1 VERGSSDR
9 PLPQRS
15 LHWGERADVR
25 ARILASLALL
35 FILAVPGGAL
45 AAPTPV
51 GTLIENVARSAHVS
65 ADGEPVLETSNAA
78 TTLIAAECTLDPFLL
93 SVAPEGPVAPGALLT
108 YTLTATN
115 GTGADLP
122 GVVFSVPLDPGLSDV
137 TVLAAPPI
145 PGSPSGAFNPATR
158 VVDWTLGGAFPAG
171 ATIVLGFSAR
181 VRPDLTAGASV
192 TVTAAH
198 ASPAC
203 VADLRSNTVST
214 PLAASALTLTKS
226 ADRGAVAAGDG
237 VSFALGVENTGASL
251 TLTGVVVTD
260 MLPPALR
267 YVPGT
272 ARFGPSAVP
281 DPTISADGRTL
292 SFPAPDLPPG
302 GVGTIRFGA
311 RVLVNA
317 AEGEIVN
324 HAVAHASTTSGI
336 AVTSLTAS
344 AALRVVPG
352 PFRQE
357 ATVLGRVYV
366 DDDRDGTSDPGEPG
380 VPGVIVL
387 LEDGRGAVS
396 DITGHFHVDGVRPGL
411 HVARLDPRTLPAP
424 LHPVAPGVEWAGAAA
439 SRFVETRAAA
449 IEVVDF
455 PLGPSASGRCTV
467 TGADGPTIVV
477 AAAALAPGAT
487 DGAERARAVADGLAA
502 YFVDLGETDP
512 DRIAVGC
519 SDADVEP
526 DALRALVRQAFAA
539 RRTGDATAAAAAPPQ
554 SAPPPPAEAAEEPAK
569 DPLEEIARR
578 AERKAAIVFPA
589 DGSRAPRSA
598 TSIEVVYPANARIEL
613 LHDGEPV
620 RMDQI
625 GLTTTVPARRVSA
638 SRFLSVKLHPGP
650 NVFTFNALPSEEGG
664 LFGSDRITVYLP
676 GPTVALA
683 IAGPEVPCVADGVT
697 ACVLR
702 LESQDEA
709 GMRASD
715 DPVVTLTIE
724 GGRPLD
730 PDLDPRIEGH
740 QVRLVDGVALV
751 RFAPPATP
759 GRLRVT
765 VDANNASVETF
776 VPTVPRGGPWQV
788 LGVAEG
794 RLAGDAGVEGDGG
807 LPPGVLDDVSSSGG
821 RLAVFAQ
828 GPVLKSSH
836 LTVALDT
843 ERERDHYRLF
853 DRFAPDAFFPV
864 QGDSSAEVIATPR
877 QGPLFVRLDG
887 PAGFV
892 AAGDFDTGFTHT
904 ELSRYDRRLTGA
916 YGRVANKAVTFDA
929 FAASTDQTQARDVFA
944 PDGTSGPYLL
954 GHRPIV
960 AYSESVIVE
969 TRNRWHPEDVLRRA
983 VKLANLDYTLDPES
997 GAILFRGPVAPF
1009 DDALNPLRIVVIYE
1023 TRGGVSDRITAG
1035 ARLVGRPAG
1044 NVETGASIVRE
1055 TREGDDYGLYGVDL
1069 LWRPKPGTTI
1079 AAEAAASAQDGRYD
1093 VAYRFEALSQATDAL
1108 RYELHYHD
1116 LPVGFT
1122 NNSLLSAP
1130 EIGGRRAAAN
1140 LQWLPRGPW
1149 RVHGEAIWQSDE
1161 ANDLA
1166 RTTAAVLAERKIGR
1180 VLLAGGLRG
1189 VAFDGGGT
1197 SVNSALVEAGV
1208 KFPIGLRWTGE
1219 VFRAQVLTHEAA
1231 PGYPTRTAIGLGFD
1245 VKEGRRFTIRH
1256 EIESG
1261 DAVAKRSRTLLGFET
1276 RIGANTRSL
1285 CGYSIEGGASGT
1297 TMRASSGIETVVR
1310 LSPTSS
1316 LLGSA
1321 AVVDT
1326 TAGDGSADFV
1336 AVAGGYEYRAGSSLV
1351 AARYEL
1357 NFGAT
1362 EIRHLITASGVFRA
1376 GPPWT
1381 VFVRERVY
1389 LSDPDRQAIATRTE
1403 GLVGA
1408 AFRPLFGPV
1417 QFLVRLDHTM
1427 GGGAVTT
1434 AGGVTPGGASSEPLG
1449 ATTTPTRQPGTPG
1462 LGLDYARYGPMAT
1475 RDALALNLAA
1485 GFRIDRWNRLAST
1498 LVFRHVGDED
1508 ATGIGAEDTWLLSL
1522 HYTAALHERWTLGA
1536 SARRFAQRDTRTA
1549 EYGHG
1554 LELGYLAIKNL
1565 WVSGGYN
1572 FAGFIDHTFPAAE
1585 STSRGP
1591 FVSLR
1596 FKFDEMSLAS
1606 LKDIRLDRP

>member
-1 VERGSSDR
+1 
-9 PLPQRS
+9 
-15 LHWGERADVR
+15 VR
-25 ARILASLALL
+25 ARIVPCLALL
-35 FILAVPGGAL
+35 FVLAVPGHAT
-45 AAPTPV
+45 APTPV
-51 GTLIENVARSAHVS
+51 GTVIENIARTTHVTP
-65 ADGEPVLETSNAA
+65 DGEPVEAASNAA
-78 TTLIAAECTLDPFLL
+78 ATMVEAACTLNPFQLE
-93 SVAPEGPVAPGALLT
+93 VTPPGPVVPGALLT

-115 GTGADLP
+115 ESGADLP
-122 GVVFSVPLDPGLSDV
+122 DVVYRVPVDPGLSDV
-137 TVLAAPPI
+137 TVLAAPPL
-145 PGSPSGAFNPATR
+145 PGNPVGVFDPATR
-158 VVDWTLGGAFPAG
+158 TVAFTLGSPFAAE
-171 ATIVLGFSAR
+171 ATILLQFTAR
-181 VRPDLTAGASV
+181 VRPDLPAGATI
-192 TVTAAH
+192 TVAAVH
-198 ASPAC
+198 SSPAC
-203 VADLRSNTVST
+203 IVELQSNAVST
-214 PLAASALTLTKS
+214 PLAASALALSKS
-226 ADRGAVAAGDG
+226 ADRDAVAAGDG
-237 VSFALGVENTGASL
+237 VVFTLVVENSGASF

-260 MLPPALR
+260 TLPPALR

-272 ARFGPSAVP
+272 ARVGSATVA
-281 DPTISADGRTL
+281 DPVVAVDGRTL
-292 SFPAPDLPPG
+292 SFPVPDLPPG
-302 GVGTIRFGA
+302 ASGTIRFGA
-311 RVLVNA
+311 RVLPNA
-317 AEGEIVN
+317 TEGEIVN
-324 HAVAHASTTSGI
+324 HAVANATASGT
-336 AVTSLTAS
+336 AVGSLTAS
-344 AALRVVPG
+344 AAVRVVPG

-357 ATVLGRVYV
+357 ATVLGRVFV
-366 DDDRDGTSDPGEPG
+366 DDDRDGMSDPGEPG

-396 DITGHFHVDGVRPGL
+396 DITGRFHVNGVRPGL
-411 HVARLDPRTLPAP
+411 HVARIDPRTLPAP
-424 LHPVAPGVEWAGAAA
+424 LHATASGVEWSGDAA

-455 PLGPSASGRCTV
+455 PLGPASAGRCTV
-467 TGADGPTIVV
+467 TNGEATLAV
-477 AAAALAPGAT
+477 AAGAFGSAAG
-487 DGAERARAVADGLAA
+487 DGGENARAVADGLAG
-502 YFVDLGETDP
+502 YFVDLGATDP
-512 DRIAVGC
+512 DRIVVTC
-519 SDADVEP
+519 RDADVP
-526 DALRALVRQAFAA
+526 LDALGALIRQAFAA
-539 RRTGDATAAAAAPPQ
+539 RRTGDATATAAPPVPAQ
-554 SAPPPPAEAAEEPAK
+554 PPTAPATDEPPK

-578 AERKAAIVFPA
+578 AERKAAIVYPA

-598 TSIEVVYPANARIEL
+598 TSVEVVYPANARIEL
-613 LHDGEPV
+613 IHDGEPV

-638 SRFLSVKLHPGP
+638 SRFVSVKLRPGP
-650 NVFTFNALPSEEGG
+650 NVFTFNALPSEEGAA
-664 LFGSDRITVYLP
+664 LQVDSITVNLP

-709 GMRASD
+709 GMRAAD

-730 PDLDPRIEGH
+730 PDLDPRTEGH
-740 QVRLVDGVALV
+740 QVRLVDGIALV

-759 GRLRVT
+759 GRLRVAA
-765 VDANNASVETF
+765 DANSASVEGF
-776 VPTVPRGGPWQV
+776 VETVARSGPWQV
-788 LGVAEG
+788 HGVAEG

-828 GPVLKSSH
+828 GPVLKNSH
-836 LTVALDT
+836 LTLALDT
-843 ERERDHYRLF
+843 ERERDTYRLF

-864 QGDSSAEVIATPR
+864 QGDTSAEVIATPR

-916 YGRVANKAVTFDA
+916 YGRVANRVVTFDA
-929 FAASTDQTQARDVFA
+929 FAASTDQTQARDIFS

-954 GHRPIV
+954 GHRPVI
-960 AYSESVIVE
+960 AYSEAVIVE
-969 TRNRWHPEDVLRRA
+969 TRDRWHPEDVLRRT
-983 VKLANLDYTLDPES
+983 VKLPNLDYALDPDS
-997 GAILFRGPVAPF
+997 GTILFRGPVPPF
-1009 DDALNPLRIVVIYE
+1009 DNDLNPLRIVVTYE

-1035 ARLVGRPAG
+1035 VRLVGHPSD
-1044 NVETGASIVRE
+1044 NVETGASVIRE

-1093 VAYRFEALSQATDAL
+1093 TAYRFEALSQATEAL

-1116 LPVGFT
+1116 MPAGFANT
-1122 NNSLLSAP
+1122 SLLAAP
-1130 EIGGRRAAAN
+1130 ELGGRRAAAS

-1149 RVHGEAIWQSDE
+1149 RLHGEAIWQSDD
-1161 ANDLA
+1161 ANDLS
-1166 RTTAAVLAERKIGR
+1166 RTTAAVLAERKLGR
-1180 VLLAGGLRG
+1180 ALLTGGVRG

-1197 SVNSALVEAGV
+1197 SLTSALVEAGV

-1219 VFRAQVLTHEAA
+1219 LFRAQVLTHEAA
-1231 PGYPTRTAIGLGFD
+1231 PGYPTRTAIGFGFD
-1245 VKEGRRFTIRH
+1245 VKEGRRFTVRH

-1261 DAVAKRSRTLLGFET
+1261 DAVTKRSRTLVGFET

-1285 CGYSIEGGASGT
+1285 SGYSIEGGASGT

-1357 NFGAT
+1357 NFGAL
-1362 EIRHLITASGVFRA
+1362 EIRHLLTASGVFRA

-1381 VFVRERVY
+1381 VFVRERVF
-1389 LSDPDRQAIATRTE
+1389 LSDPDRQAIVTRSE

-1408 AFRPLFGPV
+1408 AFRPPAGPV
-1417 QFLVRLDHTM
+1417 QFLARLDHTR
-1427 GGGAVTT
+1427 GGGTVTT
-1434 AGGVTPGGASSEPLG
+1434 PGGVTPGGASSEPLG
-1449 ATTTPTRQPGTPG
+1449 STTTPVRQPGAPG

-1485 GFRIDRWNRLAST
+1485 GFRLDRWNRLAST
-1498 LVFRHVGDED
+1498 LVFRHVGEE
-1508 ATGIGAEDTWLLSL
+1508 ASTGIGAEDTWLLSL
-1522 HYTAALHERWTLGA
+1522 HYTAQLHERWTLGA
-1536 SARRFAQRDTRTA
+1536 SARRFAQRDTQTA

-1572 FAGFIDHTFPAAE
+1572 FAGFIDHTIPAAE
-1585 STSRGP
+1585 STSKGP

-1596 FKFDEMSLAS
+1596 LKFDELSLAS